1 MPTKLVLL
9 CDRNAKPLGDANM
22 KEIESL
28 LEQAEAAGISCQRL
42 DTKDMDETELK
53 EWRNK
58 AFGVATRFKQRIR
71 QAFGSQSQG
80 MLPYFGK
87 EVPALFVY
95 EEGEAEPV
103 AVYPH
108 RKAKERR
115 SIEGYLRQM
124 LES

>member
-1 MPTKLVLL
+1 MASKLVLL
-9 CDRNAKPLGDANM
+9 YDNTVKPLSSTNVR
-22 KEIESL
+22 EIMGL
-28 LEQAEAAGISCQRL
+28 LERAEAAGVSCERL
-42 DTKDMDETELK
+42 DTKDMDEAELE

-58 AFGVATRFKQRIR
+58 AFGVATRFKQAIR
-71 QAFGSQSQG
+71 QPFGSRREG

-95 EEGEAEPV
+95 EEGEADPV

-115 SIEGYLRQM
+115 SIEGYLRQL

>member
-1 MPTKLVLL
+1 MPAKLVFLY
-9 CDRNAKPLGDANM
+9 DRTAKPLGDANM
-22 KEIESL
+22 QEIEGL
-28 LEQAEAAGISCQRL
+28 LKQAEAAGISCERL
-42 DTKDMDETELK
+42 NTKDMDEAELQ
-53 EWRNK
+53 EWRDK
-58 AFGVATRFKQRIR
+58 AFGVAVRFKQGIR
-71 QAFGSQSQG
+71 QPFGSRREG

-115 SIEGYLRQM
+115 SIEGYLRQL